1 MANEEN
7 INDIQRRYE
16 QRIEALEAEIKAKNR
31 EVERCNEEIAW
42 LRKLIMTLAE
52 RPINVINEAIATSE
66 SKSMSETN
74 EYNLQDAKIT
84 GSNVGTNYGT
94 QVGTQHNYAA
104 QQNLTE
110 AAAEIQQLL
119 QQLEQTY
126 PTNTPSEKM
135 VVVEAAIK
143 QIENDPTLKQR
154 VIAAL
159 KSSGIEAFKELID
172 NPLINILVAALEGW
186 QTGE

>member
-7 INDIQRRYE
+7 INDIKQKYE
-16 QRIEALEAEIKAKNR
+16 QIIKALEAEIKAKNR
-31 EVERCNEEIAW
+31 EIERCNDEITW

-52 RPINVINEAIATSE
+52 RPININNEATATSE
-66 SKSMSETN
+66 SKSMSEAT
-74 EYNLQDAKIT
+74 EYNFPDAKIT

-104 QQNLTE
+104 QQNLTQ

-143 QIENDPTLKQR
+143 EIENDPTLKQR

-159 KSSGIEAFKELID
+159 KSGGIEALKELID
-172 NPLINILVAALEGW
+172 NPLVNILLAALEGW